1 MAADSVE
8 LKRFL
13 RHNLY
18 RHPQVVATT
27 DRAKQVV
34 RELFAIY
41 REAPQEWMSAGE
53 SRTAGLRQLADYI
66 AGMTDRYALRE
77 HERLTGR
84 RLFD

>member
-1 MAADSVE
+1 MAQDSQA

-13 RHNLY
+13 RANLY

-27 DRAKQVV
+27 DSAKQVI
-34 RELFAIY
+34 RDLFEAY
-41 REAPQEWMSAGE
+41 RADPAE
-53 SRTAGLRQLADYI
+53 SKPGRFNPTPRGIADYI
-66 AGMTDRYALRE
+66 AGMTDRYALKE